1 MDKEFLIL
9 DDSGDPGLVK
19 SSTSHF
25 IVAAVLVL
33 NSESYDKL
41 VMAMNDFRAGLG
53 WNELDELKFSKTRKI
68 VIKRLL
74 TFIQQLEFKA
84 YAIVVDKSKLTDK
97 SLLTIDDSL
106 YNYAIKELLLRLKL
120 SNPVIFIDGVSHKK
134 QAERF
139 RTYLRKHLKKHGVEK
154 SKIRFVD
161 SRKDVLVQLA
171 DIIAGVIA
179 RSYSKKKGSNDE
191 YLKLL
196 KSKIEEIYEISP

>member
-1 MDKEFLIL
+1 MDRTFAIL
-9 DDSGDPGLVK
+9 DDSGDPGLIN

-33 NSESYDKL
+33 NSDSYDKL
-41 VMAMNDFRAGLG
+41 IMAMNGFRAGLG
-53 WNELDELKFSKTRKI
+53 WDELDELKFSKTRKA

-74 TFIQQLEFKA
+74 KYIQQLDFKA
-84 YAIVVDKSKLTDK
+84 YAIVVDKSKFTDIPK
-97 SLLTIDDSL
+97 SAVDNSL
-106 YNYAIKELLLRLKL
+106 YNYAIKELLIKLEL

-139 RTYLRKHLKKHGVEK
+139 RTYLRQHLKQHGVEK
-154 SKIRFVD
+154 CKIRFVD
-161 SRKDVLVQLA
+161 SRKDVLIQLA

-179 RSYSKKKGSNDE
+179 RSYNNKKSKNE

-196 KSKIEEIYEISP
+196 KTKIEEIYEISP